1 MMNKTE
7 VITLDDAFRIVDE
20 TLADV
25 RLPCE
30 TINVREA
37 AGRVLAEDQV
47 SHLDLPP
54 FDKSAMDGY
63 AVLDGDERDEYR
75 LLETVA
81 AGQVGTARLEPGT
94 IVKVMTGSPV
104 PPGSGK
110 VIMIE
115 QTEERDGVVKVHK
128 HDTKQNICWKAEDVT
143 RGQTILAAGTTLDP
157 LAIANLI
164 SCGITEVS
172 VARRVRIA
180 IISTGDEIV
189 DSPDLLTPGKIMNS
203 NGPLLAGL
211 SDEFGLEVVSEES
224 VPDDMD
230 ATVDAL
236 RRALEAAD
244 VVVFSGGVSVGEFDF
259 VVEAMPEAGLT
270 VHFSR
275 VAVKPGKPLTYA
287 TSPGKVAFGLPG
299 NPVSVYLGFHTF
311 ILLTAARMTGGRTPI
326 REFALPLAKDYAGK
340 KGKRSQY
347 VPCRLTDEG
356 AVEQIEFH
364 GSAHLSALSRAD
376 GFFLVRENG
385 GKIPAGE
392 KVNFLTVKG
401 GLV

>member
-128 HDTKQNICWKAEDVT
+128 HDTK
-143 RGQTILAAGTTLDP
+143 
-157 LAIANLI
+157 
-164 SCGITEVS
+164 
-172 VARRVRIA
+172 
-180 IISTGDEIV
+180 
-189 DSPDLLTPGKIMNS
+189 
-203 NGPLLAGL
+203 
-211 SDEFGLEVVSEES
+211 
-224 VPDDMD
+224 
-230 ATVDAL
+230 
-236 RRALEAAD
+236 
-244 VVVFSGGVSVGEFDF
+244 
-259 VVEAMPEAGLT
+259 
-270 VHFSR
+270 
-275 VAVKPGKPLTYA
+275 
-287 TSPGKVAFGLPG
+287 
-299 NPVSVYLGFHTF
+299 
-311 ILLTAARMTGGRTPI
+311 
-326 REFALPLAKDYAGK
+326 
-340 KGKRSQY
+340 
-347 VPCRLTDEG
+347 
-356 AVEQIEFH
+356 
-364 GSAHLSALSRAD
+364 
-376 GFFLVRENG
+376 
-385 GKIPAGE
+385 
-392 KVNFLTVKG
+392 
-401 GLV
+401 